1 MKDYIT
7 PEWEHILRFNDLNG
21 FADLWE
27 FKADWFEPPNKRRG
41 GWSGVARVELDL
53 PGGAKEVVFLK
64 RQENHTRRTLR
75 HPVRGEPTFAGE
87 IKNILLLRRAGVPT
101 MDPLYYG
108 QRKVAGKW
116 RAILV
121 TRELSGFR
129 SMDQV
134 MNEWAEEGW
143 GKSVAIR
150 RRLIITLGDVIR
162 RMHKHRLV
170 HNALHPKHLFV
181 RLVEGRSPEVALI
194 DLEKM
199 RRTFTRG
206 QAMRRDLD
214 SLNRR
219 ARIWSDT
226 DRLRF
231 LKRYLGL
238 QKLNFQGMNLWRCLA
253 TKRLR
258 FIQKGSA
265 NAG

>member
-7 PEWEHILRFNDLNG
+7 PEWEHILRFNDLDG
-21 FADLWE
+21 FDALWE
-27 FKADWFEPPNKRRG
+27 LKADWFEPPNARRG
-41 GWSGVARVELDL
+41 GWSGVARVELGL
-53 PGGAKEVVFLK
+53 PGGGREAVFLK

-75 HPVRGEPTFAGE
+75 HPIFGEPTFAGE
-87 IKNILLLRRAGVPT
+87 IENILLLRQAGVPT

-121 TRELSGFR
+121 TRELAGFR
-129 SMDQV
+129 P
-134 MNEWAEEGW
+134 MNGIMKEWAENGW
-143 GKSVAIR
+143 DKSTAIR
-150 RRLIITLGDVIR
+150 RKLITTVAGAVR
-162 RMHKHRLV
+162 QMHEQKLV
-170 HNALHPKHLFV
+170 HNALHPKHVFV

-199 RRTFTRG
+199 RHTPMRV

-219 ARIWSDT
+219 SRFWSST

-231 LKRYLGL
+231 IKDYFNRQQLNREGRSLWRYLAKKKRGLL
-238 QKLNFQGMNLWRCLA
+238 QKEA
-253 TKRLR
+253 
-258 FIQKGSA
+258 A
-265 NAG
+265 HVD